1 MYIDGTGYNIY
12 IEKEG
17 FDNLKEYIS
26 EKAKSKRLFILTDTN
41 VYQHCA
47 SILFENIE
55 QLKNAPCFTIQS
67 GEKSK
72 NMEKVMDL
80 FHFLAD
86 NHANRDTI
94 LVCFGGGVVTDL
106 GGFAA
111 SIYKRGI
118 DTLLL
123 PTSLLAQ
130 IDASIGGKTGID
142 ANGIKNLIGSF
153 YMPKG
158 VFIFPGFLKS
168 LPEREIKSGYAEAIK
183 HALID
188 NKGYWNY
195 LKEFDFTSYD
205 RMIFKSIEIKD
216 KLIDRDPKESG
227 ERKKLN
233 FGHTIGHAIESY
245 FLNQNAELVLH
256 GEAVAAGMICESYIS
271 YKIQGLSEIELKEII
286 REIKKHFTKI
296 TIPDNSFEEL
306 KSYMLN
312 DKKNSIYEI
321 NFTLLDAI
329 GTSSFNRKA
338 DDTLIQESLLFYY
351 QNG

>member
-17 FDNLKEYIS
+17 LENLKEYIH
-26 EKAKSKRLFILTDTN
+26 EKTKNKRLFILTDTN
-41 VYQHCA
+41 VFEHCA
-47 SILFENIE
+47 PILFEKIE
-55 QLKNAPCFTIQS
+55 LLKNAPCHIIKP
-67 GEKSK
+67 GENYK
-72 NMEKVMDL
+72 NIETVMEL
-80 FHFLAD
+80 LRFLAGY
-86 NHANRDTI
+86 NANREAL
-94 LVCFGGGVVTDL
+94 LVCFGGGVITDL

-118 DTLLL
+118 DTILIPTTLLG
-123 PTSLLAQ
+123 Q
-130 IDASIGGKTGID
+130 IDASVGGKTGID
-142 ANGIKNLIGSF
+142 ANGIKNLAGSF

-158 VFIFPGFLKS
+158 VFVFPGFLNT
-168 LPEREIKSGYAEAIK
+168 LGDRQIKSGYAEALK
-183 HALID
+183 HALIE
-188 NKGYWNY
+188 NRGYWNY

-216 KLIDRDPKESG
+216 KLVDRDPKESG

-245 FLNQNAELVLH
+245 FLNQSPDLVLH

-271 YKIQGLSEIELKEII
+271 HKIQGLPENELKEITV
-286 REIKKHFTKI
+286 EIKKHFNKI
-296 TIPDNSFEEL
+296 VMPDNCYEAL

-312 DKKNSIYEI
+312 DKKNSIQEI
-321 NFTLLDAI
+321 NFTLLDSI
-329 GTSSFNRKA
+329 GVSSFNRTA
-338 DDTLIQESLLFYY
+338 DDYLIQDSLSFYQ